1 MSCTRGFSWPDD
13 RIHDESRLV
22 AALEWSGIELGEEA
36 ALTPLVEY
44 GHLRNARGLKD
55 REERS
60 VLASLVL
67 VGCGQTGIERAGGS
81 ELRGFRR
88 KGQGV
93 LRVLAVGLLIAI
105 AIPAQAKYTDE
116 VVLWDGNTIN
126 GEIKGLQQGR
136 LELKINKAGTVYAE
150 WDRVHF
156 LTSNK
161 QLEVEDR
168 RGEFYYGSL
177 GTATGAREL
186 VVVGPQK
193 TTVLEMD
200 RVVRI
205 QPIRQRFWDR
215 VDGTLS
221 LGLNFVSAQTI
232 FKYSFEVDATYR
244 QEKYS
249 ASVKLGL
256 FQTRQEGT
264 DDVIRDDL
272 DFDYTRYFGDRY
284 FGTGTLAFSRSSELG
299 IDLRGQIG
307 YAFGRAFVQSNRTRL
322 WANGGLAVSREKPVG
337 EDPAG
342 SYLWATVSGAY
353 RFFLYSYPKT
363 DIKID
368 LRVLPAVTDWP
379 RWRAE
384 VSAAVSR
391 EIVEDFAISFSVFDN
406 YDSNPPA
413 GAASNH
419 DFGTVLSVGW
429 KF

>member
-1 MSCTRGFSWPDD
+1 MILTDGQVRRGAVLDQPGAV
-13 RIHDESRLV
+13 R
-22 AALEWSGIELGEEA
+22 SGL
-36 ALTPLVEY
+36 
-44 GHLRNARGLKD
+44 
-55 REERS
+55 
-60 VLASLVL
+60 
-67 VGCGQTGIERAGGS
+67 
-81 ELRGFRR
+81 RR
-88 KGQGV
+88 KARVV
-93 LRVLAVGLLIAI
+93 LRALAVGFLVAVAL
-105 AIPAQAKYTDE
+105 PAQAKYSDE
-116 VVLWDGNTIN
+116 VVLWDGNTIR

-136 LELKINKAGTVYAE
+136 LELKINKAGTVFAE
-150 WDRVHF
+150 WERVHF

-168 RGEFYYGSL
+168 QGEFYYGSL
-177 GTATGAREL
+177 GTATDAREL
-186 VVVGPQK
+186 VVVGTDK

-205 QPIRQRFWDR
+205 QPIKSGFWHR
-215 VDGTLS
+215 IDGSLK
-221 LGLNFVSAQTI
+221 LGLDFVSAQSR

-249 ASVKLGL
+249 SSVKLGSFL
-256 FQTRQEGT
+256 TRQEGT
-264 DDVIRDDL
+264 DDIIRDNL
-272 DFDYTRYFGDRY
+272 DISYTRYRGHRY

-299 IDLRGQIG
+299 IDLRTQLG

-322 WANGGLAVSREKPVG
+322 SASGGLAVSREKPAG
-337 EDPAG
+337 GDPAA

-363 DIKID
+363 DITID
-368 LRVLPAVTDWP
+368 LVVLPGITDWP

-384 VSAAVSR
+384 AYAAVSR
-391 EIVEDFAISFSVFDN
+391 EIVEDFSISFSVFDN

-419 DFGTVLSVGW
+419 DFGAVLSVGW